1 MSFRKSVVMANVIVF
16 SSIAIILTSAHA
28 EFSYPI
34 LTYLK
39 FDFAEIPVMIV
50 LMIFGLIPSLITET
64 VHWLALTATRG
75 DWLGPLMKFLAVIPM
90 IIGFWL
96 GNEIYGRLK
105 RKKGKYNF
113 TFALTFGM
121 ILGILLRVLVCTI
134 VNVVVLSFVA
144 PYYLDYA
151 KSLLNAAGI
160 SASSAFDV
168 MMWVLL
174 FTGIF
179 NTLHVPF
186 SSILATIIVR
196 GAVARMPAIAEKSWF
211 LGVYLTK
218 SKELIST
225 FTSQQPR

>member
-1 MSFRKSVVMANVIVF
+1 MVTANVIVF

-64 VHWLALTATRG
+64 IHWLALTATRG

-90 IIGFWL
+90 VVGFWL
-96 GNEIYGRLK
+96 GSEIYGRLK
-105 RKKGKYNF
+105 RKEGRYNF
-113 TFALTFGM
+113 AIALASGM
-121 ILGILLRVLVCTI
+121 VLGIMLRVIVCTI
-134 VNVVVLSFVA
+134 TNIVVLSFVA

-151 KSLLNAAGI
+151 ESLLNAAGI
-160 SASSAFDV
+160 STGSALDV
-168 MMWVLL
+168 MLWVLL

-179 NTLHVPF
+179 NVIHVPF
-186 SSILATIIVR
+186 SSLLATIIVR
-196 GAVARMPAIAEKSWF
+196 GAVVRIPAMAEKSW
-211 LGVYLTK
+211 LLRMHQARAKRTY
-218 SKELIST
+218 
-225 FTSQQPR
+225 